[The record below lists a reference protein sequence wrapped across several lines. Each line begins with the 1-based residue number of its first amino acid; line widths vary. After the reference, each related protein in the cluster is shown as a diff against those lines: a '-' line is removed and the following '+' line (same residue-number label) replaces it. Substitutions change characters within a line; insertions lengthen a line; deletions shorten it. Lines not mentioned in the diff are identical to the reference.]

1 LTIPLPPA
9 ASAGCPIGNQKAKV
23 ERNGAS
29 SLVGFDATIE
39 KLVSTFS
46 SDNKD
51 RDESGTI
58 MWRAMLEN
66 QDVKLGLER

>member
-1 LTIPLPPA
+1 
-9 ASAGCPIGNQKAKV
+9 
-23 ERNGAS
+23 
-29 SLVGFDATIE
+29 LVGFDATIE